1 MKKGFL
7 LILIFFIIS
16 PVFCQ
21 ETIPDELCGIWEG
34 KDRFIFIEKSP
45 DNKNPEIVILLKMF
59 YGYYLDFTAEPRAKR
74 NERPVVI
81 NDATEKDC
89 EHITFSVNDIDRS
102 DKIDTAWEIKLNY
115 SKRESVYVPVAVLDG
130 KMYLNFFVKNLTYD
144 EDQNPIITSN
154 GFWRGNAYTEGIK
167 ACIQKVDDNIPG
179 FYVNGNEYFD
189 VRFWRT
195 DSDFS
200 PDTARLI
207 YNDKLYE
214 VYKHIYSAGTVYS
227 CVTGRSH
234 TIRNVV
240 PPFAFKEEDYLFN
253 EDKTLMIPKGE
264 PYLVKVADKETY
276 DDLVEIVRIQNSIIA
291 PMPLGPFAD
300 ADLDLDFH
308 WDLIDELEKY
318 HKEIQALRQRQKEFG
333 PRPRD
338 VIKKRKEEL
347 QLEAERKALEN
358 TSTSATVAQ

>member
-7 LILIFFIIS
+7 LILFFFLIS

-21 ETIPDELCGIWEG
+21 ESIPDELCGIWEG
-34 KDRFIFIEKSP
+34 KDRFVFIEKNP
-45 DNKNPEIVILLKMF
+45 DDKNPEIVILLKMF

-102 DKIDTAWEIKLNY
+102 DKPDNAWEIRLVY
-115 SKRESVYVPVAVLDG
+115 SKREINYIPVAVLDG

-144 EDQNPIITSN
+144 QDNNPIITSN
-154 GFWRGNAYTEGIK
+154 GFWRGNAYSEGIK
-167 ACIQKVDDNIPG
+167 ACRQDIRDNIPG
-179 FYVNGNEYFD
+179 YFVNGNEYFD

-195 DSDFS
+195 ESDFS
-200 PDTARLI
+200 PDNARLI
-207 YNDKLYE
+207 YGDNLYE

-240 PPFAFKEEDYLFN
+240 APFKFDENNYLFN
-253 EDKTLMIPKGE
+253 EDKTLMIPKQE

-276 DDLVEIVRIQNSIIA
+276 DDLVEIVRIQNRIIA
-291 PMPLGPFAD
+291 PMPRGPFAD

-318 HKEIQALRQRQKEFG
+318 NAQIQAARMRQKEFG

-347 QLEAERKALEN
+347 LLEAQKKALEN
-358 TSTSATVAQ
+358 KSTSATVAQ